1 VLGRPGDQVVPEE
14 HDIARRGATSVREAN
29 PAGRAVTQ
37 QAEVRHPTK
46 IAQDALHGH
55 QVELARVMH
64 VQADLLQ
71 DISDVG
77 PCECQVLEGSNNALE
92 LRGNRNRRPQ
102 VISQLHLEVDWSKM
116 MNRKETLN
124 HVRSN
129 QNIVKVK
136 WPGKNRVTY

>member
-1 VLGRPGDQVVPEE
+1 
-14 HDIARRGATSVREAN
+14 
-29 PAGRAVTQ
+29 
-37 QAEVRHPTK
+37 
-46 IAQDALHGH
+46 
-55 QVELARVMH
+55 VELARVIH

-77 PCECQVLEGSNNALE
+77 PCERQVLEGSNNALE